1 MNESE
6 ERKNSHEGELRKKLN
21 FKEVFFS
28 NDVYKKLFLMFFAL
42 AFVCYL
48 FLNQKSLYGFFV
60 RLLGILF
67 PFVLGAAFAFIIKI
81 LLNFYEEKLLNK
93 IKNKKFQK
101 FKRSISILLSFM
113 TIFLMF
119 FLILSIVVPQ
129 CIDSFA
135 QLQQSLPSLVQKA
148 IDKTREVPY
157 LNEYS
162 DKLQKNYDS
171 LSWSNIFKRVR
182 DFVTND
188 SDKTIINST
197 FKQAFGAASNI
208 LGGFVNFVL
217 ALISAVYILSSKETL
232 EYQFKKIIFAVFPP
246 KVSEKTLH
254 VFTLLHDN
262 FEGFVKGQVIDST
275 VLAVIMFAICFI
287 TGMPNTITLA
297 VLVGVTNLIPII
309 GPFIGGAVGFILIVI
324 ENSTKAFIFILIVF
338 IMQQLESNFIYPRLV
353 GGAVGLPALW
363 TLVAITVGG
372 SLFGVVGMWIFIP
385 LTSTIYTLLAE
396 YTTYKLNKKSIK
408 LEKKKI

>member
-1 MNESE
+1 
-6 ERKNSHEGELRKKLN
+6 
-21 FKEVFFS
+21 
-28 NDVYKKLFLMFFAL
+28 
-42 AFVCYL
+42 
-48 FLNQKSLYGFFV
+48 
-60 RLLGILF
+60 
-67 PFVLGAAFAFIIKI
+67 
-81 LLNFYEEKLLNK
+81 
-93 IKNKKFQK
+93 
-101 FKRSISILLSFM
+101 
-113 TIFLMF
+113 MF

-287 TGMPNTITLA
+287 TGMPNAITLA

-385 LTSTIYTLLAE
+385 LISTIYTLLAE